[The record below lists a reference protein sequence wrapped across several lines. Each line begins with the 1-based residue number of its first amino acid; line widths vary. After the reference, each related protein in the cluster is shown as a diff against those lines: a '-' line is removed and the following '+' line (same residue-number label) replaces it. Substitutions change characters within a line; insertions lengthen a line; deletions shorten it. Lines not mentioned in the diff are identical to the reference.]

1 MTIILPPAARNTDYL
16 IRPVR
21 NSEAQRAGTGGSL
34 TSLRRPGD
42 HWAIEIAPGA
52 LATTCGRRLLADI
65 VRGVGE
71 RIRVPIP
78 QRGLDTGEPGSP
90 VVRGEGQAGS
100 SLRIFRL
107 PIGHPLIKGQFVTLV
122 TADGAS
128 AHILTADVAADSSG
142 EAVLSFWPMLW
153 LEPRDGDPVEVR
165 EPYVEGLIVDE
176 GGQASNSFPAVMT
189 DSFTIEEG

>member
-21 NSEAQRAGTGGSL
+21 NSEAQRAGTGGAL
-34 TSLRRPGD
+34 TSLRRPRD

-52 LATTCGRRLLADI
+52 LATSCGRRLLADI

-107 PIGHPLIKGQFVTLV
+107 
-122 TADGAS
+122 AS
-128 AHILTADVAADSSG
+128 AHILTADVVANGSG
-142 EAVLSFWPMLW
+142 EAVLSLWPMLW

-165 EPYVEGLIVDE
+165 APYVEGLIVDE
-176 GGQASNSFPAVMT
+176 GGQASAGFPAVMT